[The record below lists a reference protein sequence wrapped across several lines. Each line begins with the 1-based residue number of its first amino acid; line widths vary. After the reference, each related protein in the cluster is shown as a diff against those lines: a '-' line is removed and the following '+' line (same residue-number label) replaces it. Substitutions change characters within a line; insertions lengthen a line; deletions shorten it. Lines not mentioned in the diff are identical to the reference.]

1 VPTSNRAPRPV
12 AVLDAAVL
20 VPAGLRDLL
29 LSCADAEVFRPVW
42 QSELEAEIARNVAR
56 LRLTRGGVTAAE
68 AARYAEQTLVAMNSA
83 FPDARLP
90 DTAWR
95 ARVAAMTNDPK
106 DRHVLA
112 AAVASGASHVVTVNL
127 RDFPVASRPAG
138 VLVQAPDRFLLDR
151 LHDDA
156 TGVRRAVEMMA
167 GRHASPAHTPR
178 ELAALIADGRFVPRF
193 GAALLELM

>member
-1 VPTSNRAPRPV
+1 MPTPNRALRPV

-42 QSELEAEIARNVAR
+42 QSELEAEIVRNVPR
-56 LRLTRGGVTAAE
+56 LRVKRGTGTAQE
-68 AARYAEQTLVAMNSA
+68 AARYAEQTLLAMNSA
-83 FPDARLP
+83 FPAARLA

-95 ARVAAMTNDPK
+95 GRVAAMTNDPK

-112 AAVASGASHVVTVNL
+112 AAVACGASHVVTVNL

-138 VLVQAPDRFLLDR
+138 VLVHAPDRFLLDR
-151 LHDDA
+151 LRDNELGIRH
-156 TGVRRAVEMMA
+156 AVEAMA
-167 GRHASPAHTPR
+167 SRHAHTAR
-178 ELAALIADGRFVPRF
+178 ELATLMTGGRFVPRF
-193 GAALLELM
+193 GAAMLDLV